1 MSGDHNMNQKQQSV
15 NVELLRENEDGSAV
29 YMFDFTIEQ
38 QEALLRLGI
47 MTAIKLGIE
56 EAKQLHPDYNE
67 ESQHNDSSNQ
77 MDV

>member
-1 MSGDHNMNQKQQSV
+1 MSGDHNMNQKKSID
-15 NVELLRENEDGSAV
+15 VELVRENEDGSAV

-56 EAKQLHPDYNE
+56 EAKQFHPDYNE